1 MTPKKAIIVV
11 LVLFLIM
18 VLAGAFLYLKNQL
31 AGLEGA
37 NTSAGLTDQEK
48 LSPVQQKIK
57 EIEDRTRQQVGQIVE
72 QGKTAS
78 GGITVDA
85 QRKIEAAVNQEIME
99 KIKLKTPEELK
110 ADEQRRAE
118 LDKIEQQVNQQIKD
132 QLQNK

>member
-18 VLAGAFLYLKNQL
+18 VIAAVFLYLKQQL
-31 AGLEGA
+31 VAPGGA
-37 NTSAGLTDQEK
+37 NTSAGSTDQEK
-48 LSPVQQKIK
+48 LSPLQQKIK
-57 EIEDRTRQQVGQIVE
+57 EIEDRTRQQVGQIVG
-72 QGKTAS
+72 QGQTAS

-85 QRKIEAAVNQEIME
+85 QRKIEGVINQAIKE
-99 KIKLKTPEELK
+99 KAELKTPEQIK